1 MIARPCGIEPRLELR
16 VPRFEMIFL
25 AEWAIHPMSQSQR
38 PVRGRIIIAAACAV
52 GAANVAMSVFALFRS
67 PAFLQAVATSDL
79 AVSLKIL
86 GVLGL
91 HCALACPVGLLIGRV
106 SEEEAWTV
114 SVPSVALLSLISSWT
129 ALFNIQVLLAP
140 SFTFT
145 VGPVVMTNSYI
156 AVISAY
162 TACTFISLGFIF
174 LGVSRYHEDKDAG
187 PNGEE
192 FAVLASWVQ
201 GVFFVALG
209 LLTAI

>member
-1 MIARPCGIEPRLELR
+1 
-16 VPRFEMIFL
+16 
-25 AEWAIHPMSQSQR
+25 MSQSQR
-38 PVRGRIIIAAACAV
+38 PVLGHIIIAAVCAV
-52 GAANVAMSVFALFRS
+52 GVTNVIVSVFTLFRS
-67 PAFLQAVATSDL
+67 PPFLQAVATSDL

-91 HCALACPVGLLIGRV
+91 QCALACPVGLLIGRV
-106 SEEEAWTV
+106 SEEGAWTV
-114 SVPSVALLSLISSWT
+114 SLPSVALLSLVSAWT
-129 ALFNIQVLLAP
+129 ALFNIQALLAP

-162 TACTFISLGFIF
+162 TACALLSLGFIF
-174 LGVSRYHEDKDAG
+174 LGVTRWHEDKDAG

-201 GVFFVALG
+201 GVFFIALG